1 MDGCRR
7 IGLDDDFPIRQA
19 FLVGVRFCS
28 LGSVFIEN
36 KDRK

>member
-19 FLVGVRFCS
+19 LLVGFGFGAGLAGLS
-28 LGSVFIEN
+28 FP
-36 KDRK
+36 

>member
-1 MDGCRR
+1 MDGWHR

-19 FLVGVRFCS
+19 FLVGVQFFS